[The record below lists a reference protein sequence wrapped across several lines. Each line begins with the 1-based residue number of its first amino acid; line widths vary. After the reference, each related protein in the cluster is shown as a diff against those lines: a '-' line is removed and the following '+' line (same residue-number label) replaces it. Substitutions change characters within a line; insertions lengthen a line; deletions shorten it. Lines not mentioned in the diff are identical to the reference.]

1 MESMSKEM
9 TSICEWAIRYMY
21 MYMYMYCTVMR
32 EREGEGRI
40 HFTVYLGR
48 FSTYILYMHV
58 FSFIFS
64 DFTVAFSSF
73 HFSSSYLPG
82 VSVFIFNMLTASS
95 NTDRIMLSFKTF
107 IDQNQSKFDTKVS
120 R

>member
-1 MESMSKEM
+1 MGYKVHVHVYVLYSNE
-9 TSICEWAIRYMY
+9 
-21 MYMYMYCTVMR
+21 R
-32 EREGEGRI
+32 ERGGGEGRI

-73 HFSSSYLPG
+73 HFFSSSYLPG

-120 R
+120 QLRV